1 MSKSFLLS
9 LIVLLSLPL
18 LFSCYYD
25 NQEFLYPEVG
35 NSCDTTNVTF
45 NTGVKSL
52 MQNRCWSCHSNATA
66 SSAGGGIRLQD
77 YVEVSSQST
86 RILGVIKHQSGFS
99 PMPKN
104 SGMLPPCSIR
114 QFEIWISTGKGQ

>member
-9 LIVLLSLPL
+9 IVVLLSLTF

-25 NQEFLYPEVG
+25 NQEFLYPEIG

-45 NTGVKSL
+45 TTGINPL
-52 MQNRCWSCHSNATA
+52 MQNNCWSCHSNSMA
-66 SSAGGGIRLQD
+66 SSFGGGIRLQD
-77 YVEVSSQST
+77 YADVSSQSA
-86 RILGVIKHQSGFS
+86 RILGAMKHQAGFS

-104 SGMLPPCSIR
+104 SGMLDPCSIR
-114 QFEIWISTGKGQ
+114 RFEIWISSGKGL